1 MDKGWQHQIKDVNA
15 GFPMRGNLRAAADST
30 HLVESEE
37 GLTWPWLFSS
47 HTLLA
52 SSLPMAVIT
61 LMSSMGQS
69 SRSRERTRD
78 RCVPRLRW
86 IPEHSMQ
93 MRAPRLRLAQS
104 GSAGQGTQQ
113 SAQGNAQQNP
123 PAAVCVWRVWLL
135 FCPKAQLGGLPGS
148 LEMPTLEENLKE

>member
-1 MDKGWQHQIKDVNA
+1 MIFPQGSSEG
-15 GFPMRGNLRAAADST
+15 GFKSGSGTDRSEQT

-52 SSLPMAVIT
+52 SSLPMADIT

-69 SRSRERTRD
+69 SRSSERTRD

-93 MRAPRLRLAQS
+93 MRAPRFRLAQS

-113 SAQGNAQQNP
+113 
-123 PAAVCVWRVWLL
+123 
-135 FCPKAQLGGLPGS
+135 
-148 LEMPTLEENLKE
+148 

>member
-1 MDKGWQHQIKDVNA
+1 MNSD
-15 GFPMRGNLRAAADST
+15 FSTRGNFGAAVSCAGQGRAANT
-30 HLVESEE
+30 HLVDSGE
-37 GLTWPWLFSS
+37 GFTWPWLFSS

-52 SSLPMAVIT
+52 SSLPMADIT

-104 GSAGQGTQQ
+104 GSAGQGTHQLAQGMPNRTFQGVFVCGGFGPGGVLSQ
-113 SAQGNAQQNP
+113 SATARFS
-123 PAAVCVWRVWLL
+123 RVSGDAK
-135 FCPKAQLGGLPGS
+135 P
-148 LEMPTLEENLKE
+148 